1 MYCSQPCVCDTQ
13 DFLKVDTLNVTL
25 AGQQTVRMHFVVEG
39 NPCDHP
45 EQLDVPFVHP
55 FNYGGGET
63 TIRRDAPE
71 VRCGSAGELLGATLS
86 DHGYPIISLFFD
98 APGAAARP
106 SPVDRPTPG
115 RVTTSGGVSFQD
127 EQEYANECAARA
139 AAGYNSGMGEIFRKV
154 AAVSPIV
161 PGKRAT
167 LTLPKGLLAQ
177 KQYTEAELNAERS
190 GFLKRVIRDYAGTCV
205 GCQEKRDFV
214 AKILAL
220 QAGEGRSF
228 EDQALSGDGRVPS
241 RAAHKG
247 MLAQLNYTEAEL
259 SKQRV
264 ASLKRILRDY
274 GVSCVGCN
282 EKAEFVAKV
291 LSVQREACAAK

>member
-1 MYCSQPCVCDTQ
+1 MCDTK

-25 AGQQTVRMHFVVEG
+25 AGQQTVRMHVVVEG

-71 VRCGSAGELLGATLS
+71 VRCGSNRELLGATLS
-86 DHGYPIISLFFD
+86 DHGYPILSLFFD
-98 APGAAARP
+98 APGAAGRP
-106 SPVDRPTPG
+106 TPVDRPTPG
-115 RVTTSGGVSFQD
+115 RVTTSGGISFQD
-127 EQEYANECAARA
+127 EAEYANECSSRA

-161 PGKRAT
+161 PGRHS
-167 LTLPKGLLAQ
+167 LPFAVRGLLAQ
-177 KQYTEAELNAERS
+177 KNYTETELQQERVGS
-190 GFLKRVIRDYAGTCV
+190 LKRIIRDYAASCV
-205 GCQEKRDFV
+205 GCKEKGDFV

-220 QAGEGRSF
+220 QAGEGRSL

-241 RAAHKG
+241 RTTKG
-247 MLAQLNYTEAEL
+247 LLAQTTYTEAEL
-259 SKQRV
+259 NTERV
-264 ASLKRILRDY
+264 NSLKRILRDH
-274 GVSCVGCN
+274 GSDCVGCS
-282 EKAEFVAKV
+282 EKAEFVSKV
-291 LSVQREACAAK
+291 LLVQREACVAK